1 MSEGQRRHSK
11 RLRLTA
17 GPPSSAFIKWVRR
30 VIVVGWAVLVLAS
43 APSFVEEARR
53 VWAMSSGP
61 SRREALADLIVEAMM
76 VDLALPFAALAMFGY
91 GVVPN
96 RNYLITGK
104 PPVGLSWDEA
114 QRKKDAKKRR

>member
-1 MSEGQRRHSK
+1 MSERRPRRTSRFK
-11 RLRLTA
+11 ITL
-17 GPPSSAFIKWVRR
+17 GPPRAGFLKSIRR
-30 VIVVGWAVLVLAS
+30 VIFVGWAALIVAS
-43 APSFVEEARR
+43 APSSFKDVQRA
-53 VWAMSSGP
+53 WALPSGP
-61 SRREALADLIVEAMM
+61 PRRMAVADVIVNVVM
-76 VDLALPFAALAMFGY
+76 VDLALPFATLAMFGY

>member
-1 MSEGQRRHSK
+1 MKEPHRHHAP
-11 RLRLTA
+11 RWRLTA
-17 GPPSSAFIKWVRR
+17 GRPRAGILKWVRR
-30 VIVVGWAVLVLAS
+30 VIVVGWAALIVAS
-43 APSFVEEARR
+43 APSFVNDMQRA
-53 VWAMSSGP
+53 WAQPSGP
-61 SRREALADLIVEAMM
+61 LRRMAVADVIVNAVM
-76 VDLALPFAALAMFGY
+76 VDIALPFAALAMFGY

>member
-1 MSEGQRRHSK
+1 
-11 RLRLTA
+11 
-17 GPPSSAFIKWVRR
+17 
-30 VIVVGWAVLVLAS
+30 VIVVGWAALIVAS
-43 APSFVEEARR
+43 APSFVKDMQRAWALPPGPTRR
-53 VWAMSSGP
+53 MAV
-61 SRREALADLIVEAMM
+61 ADGIVNIVM

-104 PPVGLSWDEA
+104 PPVGLSWDET